1 MPRTETRRIARR
13 SCSVGLRS
21 SIIRLTA
28 RWVGTEK
35 AHRIIHQVRR
45 LELSAQVAAEHGNRV
60 QHGPFSGMLL
70 PDRSSWM
77 EGDRAAKLLG
87 LYERELH
94 PAVRSACDR
103 SPETVINVGC
113 ADGYYAIGLARLL
126 PNARVFAFDADL
138 KARRVCAAAA
148 AANGVADRIRVAGSA
163 SCESLAELVRPGSS
177 GLMVMDCEGC
187 EATILDPQRLPGLSA
202 YDIIVE
208 THDCFVPRVT
218 ENLMERFR
226 ATHEVELIRAGA
238 RDPAAL
244 LPHWSESD
252 RWTVVDEARQAG
264 TNWLACWSR
273 VRCAQDT
280 RGRGARRGAPG
291 PSAAVPQ

>member
-1 MPRTETRRIARR
+1 M
-13 SCSVGLRS
+13 GLKS
-21 SIIRLTA
+21 SLIRLTA

-45 LELSAQVAAEHGNRV
+45 LELSAKVAAEHGNRV

-87 LYERELH
+87 FYELELH
-94 PAVRSACDR
+94 AAVRSACER

-113 ADGYYAIGLARLL
+113 AEGYYAIGLARLL
-126 PNARVFAFDADL
+126 PEARVFAFDVDL
-138 KARRVCAAAA
+138 KAQQVCAAAA
-148 AANGVADRIRVAGSA
+148 AANGVADRVRVAGAA

-187 EATILDPQRLPGLSA
+187 EATILDPQRLPELSA
-202 YDIIVE
+202 YDLIVE

-218 ENLMERFR
+218 EKLMERFR
-226 ATHEVELIRAGA
+226 ATHEVELIRPGA
-238 RDPAAL
+238 RDPAAV
-244 LPHWSESD
+244 LPHWPESD
-252 RWTVVDEARQAG
+252 RWVVVNEARQAG

-273 VRCAQDT
+273 IRSAQGT
-280 RGRGARRGAPG
+280 RGCGARQDASGLSAP
-291 PSAAVPQ
+291 SPQ